1 MERVQKHQSHSLE
14 GKKDNQLLKSMKM
27 SELERFL
34 NLSLD
39 IFIVFDFD
47 WKIITVNPSVERI
60 FGYSTEEVIG
70 KDGKDFIH
78 TDDKDT
84 AITTLESNI
93 NQSRQIYSSNRILCK
108 DGSYKW
114 VEWNSIPFVNENRV
128 FAVGRDVTDKV
139 LLQQKLKDS
148 LGKTKQI
155 LEGISET
162 YYSIDEKW
170 HFEYVNQNF
179 VDKYFNHRFK
189 SQNDV
194 IGLSLLD
201 VFPENLYPDVYAKVE
216 EAIREQKAAKF
227 IRKSTYRD
235 KWYEMHLVPSKN
247 GLTVFSQDITEH
259 IQLTE
264 QLRQSEES
272 FIKAF
277 HYSPTMV
284 SLAEMPERKF
294 MDVNQKWIELLGYT
308 PKELKGRT
316 PLELNLYVNPKEYE
330 EVTNKINKNG
340 HISNERVLLR
350 SKKGKEIICL
360 FSGVT
365 IDVKGKKCFLANF
378 VDITDYYKLETELL
392 RLERMNLIGQL
403 AAGLGHE
410 IRNPLQTVRGFLQLL
425 ETKYQTEREYFDLM
439 IAELDRANYIIT
451 EFLSLS
457 KSKSNNLKS
466 LLLDDIVTNLFPLIQ
481 SKAFLE
487 EKDIKLELNNSTK
500 IFGDEKELKQLIIN
514 LVRNGIEA
522 MEPGKTLT
530 IKTFIKNEHV
540 VLAVLDQGTGID
552 PEIFSKLGTP
562 FVTSRAD
569 GTGLGLAVCYSIAER
584 HNAKIEVDTSPE
596 GTTFLVRFPHREL
609 SVGNARD
616 GK

>member
-1 MERVQKHQSHSLE
+1 M

-39 IFIVFDFD
+39 IFIVFDFE
-47 WKIITVNPSVERI
+47 WMIITINPSVERI
-60 FGYSTEEVIG
+60 FGYSLEEVIG
-70 KDGKDFIH
+70 KNGKDFIH
-78 TDDKDT
+78 PDDKDK
-84 AITTLESNI
+84 AIAIIESNI
-93 NQSRQIYSSNRILCK
+93 DQSKQIYSSNRILCK

-114 VEWNSIPFVNENRV
+114 VEWNSIPFVSENRV
-128 FAVGRDVTDKV
+128 FAVGRDVTEKV
-139 LLQQKLKDS
+139 LLEQKLKGS
-148 LGKTKQI
+148 LEKTKQI

-170 HFEYVNQNF
+170 RFEYVNQNF
-179 VDKYFNHRFK
+179 VDKYFPHRYK
-189 SQNDV
+189 SKNDL

-201 VFPENLYPDVYAKVE
+201 VFPVNVYPDVYSKVE
-216 EAIREQKAAKF
+216 ETIREQKPTKF

-235 KWYEMHLVPSKN
+235 KWYEMHLVPSN
-247 GLTVFSQDITEH
+247 IGLTVFSQDVTEH
-259 IQLTE
+259 IKLTE

-277 HYSPTMV
+277 HFSPTMV
-284 SLAEMPERKF
+284 SLAEMPERRF

-308 PKELKGRT
+308 QEEFKGRT

-330 EVTNKINKNG
+330 EVTDKINKSG

-350 SKKGKEIICL
+350 SKQGKEIICL

-365 IDVKGKKCFLANF
+365 IDVKRKKCFLANF

-425 ETKYQTEREYFDLM
+425 ENKYQTEREYFDLM

-457 KSKSNNLKS
+457 KSKSDNLKS
-466 LLLDDIVTNLFPLIQ
+466 LLIDDIVTHLFPLIQ

-487 EKDIKLELNNSTK
+487 EKDVKLELDNSTS
-500 IFGDEKELKQLIIN
+500 IFGDEKELKQLILN

-522 MEPGKTLT
+522 MKLGKILT
-530 IKTFIKNEHV
+530 IKTFTKGEHV
-540 VLAVLDQGTGID
+540 VLAVVDQGAGIA
-552 PEIFSKLGTP
+552 PEILSKLGTP

-596 GTTFLVRFPHREL
+596 GTTFFVKFPI
-609 SVGNARD
+609 VN
-616 GK
+616 